1 MHITCRHAFIMFNNT
16 SALRGFTD
24 IMFLF
29 VAAVNYGLLS
39 DNNMLVFLCYL
50 PNQPI
55 IALAP
60 KCVHFIL

>member
-1 MHITCRHAFIMFNNT
+1 MPITWGQEFIMVNNT
-16 SALRGFTD
+16 AAPRGFTE

-29 VAAVNYGLLS
+29 VAAVNYGLLG
-39 DNNMLVFLCYL
+39 DNNRRVFLCYL